1 MMYLHIGKDYLLNTN
16 EIIGI
21 FDINSLKETKCY
33 EGLIENVNI
42 VEDLSDNNCKTLIL
56 TVEDSTKKEYIS
68 NILSTTIANR
78 SNW

>member
-33 EGLIENVNI
+33 EGLIENLNM

-56 TVEDSTKKEYIS
+56 TVEDSTKKAYIS

>member
-1 MMYLHIGKDYLLNTN
+1 MYLHIGKDYVLNTN

-21 FDINSLKETKCY
+21 FDINSLKNTDCY
-33 EGLIENVNI
+33 DELINSVSM
-42 VEDLSDNNCKTLIL
+42 VEDLSENNCKTLIL
-56 TVEDSTKKEYIS
+56 TKKDYTIKGYIS